1 MPASDATAYPTWPA
15 AVDHDADRVGGQRA
29 FHAIVIGFF
38 ALALALSIADAADV
52 LDVWGVD
59 SNEVAASGAGP
70 DGTVYELSVEAAT
83 VSRPGLATPLA
94 IRVVAS
100 DPFNAPLTLAVSQ
113 DYLAMF
119 DTNGFFPVPS
129 AETADGDQVIYEFD
143 PPPGDTF
150 VLRYDA
156 RIEPAV
162 QSGRSGFVRLLDDSG
177 DPIASV
183 EFTTRIRP

>member
-1 MPASDATAYPTWPA
+1 MPAIDATASPTWPPA
-15 AVDHDADRVGGQRA
+15 ADDDAGRLGGQRA
-29 FHAIVIGFF
+29 FYAVVTGLF
-38 ALALALSIADAADV
+38 ALALALSIVDAANV
-52 LDVWGVD
+52 VDVWGVD
-59 SNEVAASGAGP
+59 AQEVTASGAGP
-70 DGTVYELSVEAAT
+70 DGTAYQLSVEAAT

-94 IRVVAS
+94 IRIEAS
-100 DPFNAPLTLAVSQ
+100 DTFRAPLRVAVSQ

-129 AETADGDQVIYEFD
+129 AETADGHQVIYEFD

-150 VLRYDA
+150 LLRYDA

-162 QSGRSGFVRLLDDSG
+162 QSGRSGFVHLLDDAG